1 MLWVQSKIRP
11 TQFGDNKCRPGGRI
25 QRGLGL
31 SAFRKM
37 LEAKWLKGVPVV
49 KPVKR

>member
-1 MLWVQSKIRP
+1 MLWVQSKTRP
-11 TQFGDNKCRPGGRI
+11 TQFGDNKCRPEGRI
-25 QRGLGL
+25 QRL